1 MEHPVVSI
9 GIGSYNNAAYLD
21 ILLDSIRAQT
31 YPAIEVIVVDDCS
44 TDNSVEVAQRWMKRT
59 NYPVTFVQR
68 VANQGL
74 VRTYSECTQLFTGRF
89 VSLVGSDYVL
99 DPDLI
104 ARTVEE
110 FDRRG
115 PTCGAV
121 YSDCRLD

>member
-1 MEHPVVSI
+1 M
-9 GIGSYNNAAYLD
+9 G

-44 TDNSVEVAQRWMKRT
+44 INDSVELVQRWMERT
-59 NYPVTFVQR
+59 NYLVTFVQR
-68 VANQGL
+68 AANQGL
-74 VRTYSECTQLFTGRF
+74 ARTYSECTRLSTGRF
-89 VSLVGSDYVL
+89 VSLVGSGDVL
-99 DPDLI
+99 NPDLI

-121 YSDCRLD
+121 YSDCHLIHSAG